1 MAQLAGVRHT
11 YMDTTRRED
20 LMDEI
25 MDISPD
31 ANYLTTTLSPV
42 EVSQTLHEW
51 TELYISRDSSNDKA
65 IEGDENTFS
74 DLTQPTKRNNIA
86 QIIKKVFSVSE
97 TDVEVNK
104 VSPKDAYAR
113 EMTIAMRRWKN
124 SAEYAALRGTK
135 ASGSSGVARE
145 TEGFINATINNGGL
159 NTAVVSGTSLTED
172 FFNGQHQLSYN
183 ATDSF
188 IVDLIL
194 VSGGMKRDLS
204 KFTAG
209 NTKNM
214 DAMDKRLVNAI
225 ETYETDFGIVEL
237 RAHKDMPGG
246 TLLGLRKELCHIGYL
261 RRPKHKQNGVTGD
274 NMKGHVVG
282 EIMTQADSS
291 RSHFVASGL
300 RAGLAA

>member
-31 ANYLTTTLSPV
+31 ANYLTTTLSSV
-42 EVSQTLHEW
+42 DVSQTLHEW
-51 TELYISRDSSNDKA
+51 TELYISRDSSNDKTV
-65 IEGDENTFS
+65 EGDENTYS

-86 QIIKKVFSVSE
+86 QIIKKPFSVSE
-97 TDVEVNK
+97 TDIAVSK

-124 SAEYAALRGTK
+124 SAEYAVIRGTK

-159 NTAVVSGTSLTED
+159 NTAVASGTSLTED
-172 FFNGQHQLSYN
+172 FFNGQHQNSYN

-194 VSGGMKRDLS
+194 VNGSLKRDLT
-204 KFTAG
+204 KMTAG
-209 NTKNM
+209 NTKNV
-214 DAMDKRLVNAI
+214 DAQDKRLTNAI
-225 ETYETDFGIVEL
+225 EIYETDFGITEL
-237 RAHKDMPGG
+237 RAHKDMPAG
-246 TLLGLRKELCHIGYL
+246 TMLGLRKELCRIGYL
-261 RRPKHKQNGVTGD
+261 RRPKHKQMSQTGD

-282 EIMTQADSS
+282 ELLAQADSS
-291 RSHFVASGL
+291 RSHYVVSGL
-300 RAGLAA
+300 RAGLS